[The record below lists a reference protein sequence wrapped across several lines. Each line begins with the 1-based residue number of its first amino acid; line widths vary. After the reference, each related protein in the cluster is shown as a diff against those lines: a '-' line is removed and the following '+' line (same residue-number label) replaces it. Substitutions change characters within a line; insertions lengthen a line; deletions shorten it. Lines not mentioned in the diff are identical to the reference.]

1 MLNYGYMVMI
11 FNQYIYIVNIRS
23 FDFFFLKKKKK
34 DVLIYQSKYTISFI

>member
-23 FDFFFLKKKKK
+23 FYFFFLKKKKK